1 MPALYDKNKKTQQ
14 VLITKVRQ
22 GVVAYGPPAAT
33 VALIGTRMI
42 MGLPFFLLGEIYTA
56 NALESL
62 AKHLGKSRLESAQ
75 IERIAKEVLPKWR
88 RFMDTL
94 QVNIKETS
102 EQLCDENLRCV
113 ERDRQIYDSFSSN
126 ERREVL
132 ANLVN
137 GLQKRI
143 LEEINN
149 QYVEV
154 TEGSGIRLGA
164 IVSDIESLNDVD
176 IRRKM
181 DDLIPQLPWT

>member
-1 MPALYDKNKKTQQ
+1 M
-14 VLITKVRQ
+14 TKVRQ
-22 GVVAYGPPAAT
+22 GVVTYGPPPAVT
-33 VALIGTRMI
+33 VALIGTGTI
-42 MGLPFFLLGEIYTA
+42 MGTPFSLLGGIYTA
-56 NALESL
+56 KALGSL
-62 AKHLGKSRLESAQ
+62 AKHVGKGRLKSAQ
-75 IERIAKEVLPKWR
+75 IETIAKEVLPRWR

-94 QVNIKETS
+94 QVSIKETS

-126 ERREVL
+126 ERREVR

-149 QYVEV
+149 QFVEV
-154 TEGSGIRLGA
+154 MEGSGIRLCA

-176 IRRKM
+176 IGRKM